1 MKIVKIENLK
11 SKLEKIEFRASGLAE
26 KMAETLS
33 DAILEGIIKAGDQL
47 LELELQKQFG
57 ISRTP
62 IRESFRV
69 LENEGLVEIIP
80 RKGAF
85 VKRISRR
92 DIEEHFPVRSALEG
106 VAAKFA
112 YLNMTADKFKT
123 IERIYTQM
131 KNAAENEDTKNY
143 LKLHNL
149 FHDVFIENCGN
160 QLLINLLKNLR
171 KQISWY
177 RLSYRY
183 YDQDLQKSLKIH
195 KVIIDMLKNKG
206 TDLTQLEMVVRKHI
220 NDAAATFLSYLDEL
234 EPGKEPNSKS
244 PA

>member
-1 MKIVKIENLK
+1 MKTAEIENLE
-11 SKLEKIEFRASGLAE
+11 SKLTKIEFRASGLAE
-26 KMAETLS
+26 KLAETLS

-69 LENEGLVEIIP
+69 LEHEGLVEIIP

-112 YLNMTADKFKT
+112 YSNMTAGKFQT

-131 KNAAENEDTKNY
+131 NNAAENEDTKNY

-149 FHDVFIENCGN
+149 FHDVFIEYCEN

-183 YDQDLQKSLKIH
+183 YDQDLQQSLKIH

-206 TDLTQLEMVVRKHI
+206 TDLTELEMVVRKHI
-220 NDAAATFLSYLDEL
+220 TDAADAFLKYLDEF
-234 EPGKEPNSKS
+234 EPATVPNSKFL
-244 PA
+244 A